1 MSSLINGNANGK
13 DEAEMPIKL
22 IYKCFAS
29 WIDERLVEPNLILNS
44 NLFVNSFQIL
54 VSELESE

>member
-13 DEAEMPIKL
+13 DDLERAEMPIKL

-29 WIDERLVEPNLILNS
+29 WIDERLVEPNIILNS

-54 VSELESE
+54 VS